1 MNRLSPHRRLA
12 LVAAG
17 IAGTGVLVTGV
28 ANAATSNSASDGLS
42 GISAAAVTGD
52 GPSSGNAKTGD
63 GKLAQA
69 LKQIRTQLKAGKV
82 SGEVTVDT
90 KKGPQTI
97 EFQRG
102 SVSQSASGTFTVT
115 DSSGGAQTWTVG
127 PKMKVRD
134 RAQRKATAGSTATSA
149 TVANGENVVVVGL
162 KTDATETARL
172 VVVVPAK
179 AAHASK
185 GPKPNGSN
193 KSGAPSTSTKPTTSA
208 LQS

>member
-1 MNRLSPHRRLA
+1 MNRLSHHRRLA

-28 ANAATSNSASDGLS
+28 ASAATSNSASDGLS
-42 GISAAAVTGD
+42 GISAASLTSD
-52 GPSSGNAKTGD
+52 GTTSGNADTAR

-69 LKQIRTQLKAGKV
+69 LKQIRMELKAGTV
-82 SGEVTVDT
+82 SGEVAVDT

-102 SVSQSASGTFTVT
+102 AVSNSASGTFTVT
-115 DSSGGAQTWTVG
+115 DSGGGTQTWTVG

-134 RAQRKATAGSTATSA
+134 RAQRKAAGSAGTSA
-149 TVANGENVVVVGL
+149 TAATVTDGENVVVVGL
-162 KTDATETARL
+162 KTDTTETARL
-172 VVVVPAK
+172 VVVVPTK
-179 AAHASK
+179 AAHAPK
-185 GPKPNGSN
+185 GSSH
-193 KSGAPSTSTKPTTSA
+193 SGAPSTAPNPATSA